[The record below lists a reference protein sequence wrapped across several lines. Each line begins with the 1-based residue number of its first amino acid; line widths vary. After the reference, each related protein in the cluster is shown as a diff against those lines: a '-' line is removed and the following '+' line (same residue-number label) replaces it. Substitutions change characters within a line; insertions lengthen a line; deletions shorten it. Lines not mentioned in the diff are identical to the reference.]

1 MNLLKKLLIFA
12 LALIFAVA
20 GVIASVLMPLYN
32 KPIHHEIMIEG
43 IELLC
48 CTPDYADLEVN
59 PYRLKTETD
68 HLTTWSDIASSGENG
83 LVFAITEINAL
94 ETTPLYLKVNVN
106 VTQDG
111 ELIEDFGVTVTAT
124 YICYWAEGLAFKS
137 PGITE
142 FTSSVLTLD
151 TAWEID
157 YTKMTWHSGTNM
169 LYDDSVPN
177 ALRITVAFDDTQLLG
192 VIAGLIDVDF
202 TFEIGKM

>member
-1 MNLLKKLLIFA
+1 MNRLKKIAIFIVALLFV
-12 LALIFAVA
+12 VA
-20 GVIASVLMPLYN
+20 GVIALVPLYN

-48 CTPDYADLEVN
+48 CAPNYPDLDNN

-68 HLTTWSDIASSGENG
+68 VLTTWSDIASSGENG
-83 LVFAITEINAL
+83 LVFVITEINAL
-94 ETTPLYLKVNVN
+94 ESTPLYLKVSVL

-111 ELIEDFGVTVTAT
+111 QPIEDFGVIVTAT
-124 YICYWAEGLAFKS
+124 YICYWATGGASKN

-142 FTSSVLTLD
+142 FTSTVLTLD

-169 LYDDSVPN
+169 LYDNSVPN
-177 ALRITVAFDDTQLLG
+177 ALRITISFDDTAILG
-192 VIAGLIDVDF
+192 IIAGLIDLDF
-202 TFEIGKM
+202 SFEFGKL